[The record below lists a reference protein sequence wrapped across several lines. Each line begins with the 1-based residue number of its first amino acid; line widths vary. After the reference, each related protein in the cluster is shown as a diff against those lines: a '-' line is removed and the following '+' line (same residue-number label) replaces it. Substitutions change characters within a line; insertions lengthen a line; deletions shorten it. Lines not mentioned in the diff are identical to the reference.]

1 MDTSTSVAAVV
12 ATQAIQ
18 RCAPPSRIAWIL
30 RSRALRSLFD
40 RGTDIFRSAIV
51 RPPARNRLRGFE
63 NLQDLLG
70 EEMQI
75 GRDPAQN
82 EGEVMTLIV
91 SQVFAILAEGKPTRH
106 LKRRT

>member
-1 MDTSTSVAAVV
+1 
-12 ATQAIQ
+12 
-18 RCAPPSRIAWIL
+18 
-30 RSRALRSLFD
+30 
-40 RGTDIFRSAIV
+40 
-51 RPPARNRLRGFE
+51 
-63 NLQDLLG
+63 
-70 EEMQI
+70 MQI